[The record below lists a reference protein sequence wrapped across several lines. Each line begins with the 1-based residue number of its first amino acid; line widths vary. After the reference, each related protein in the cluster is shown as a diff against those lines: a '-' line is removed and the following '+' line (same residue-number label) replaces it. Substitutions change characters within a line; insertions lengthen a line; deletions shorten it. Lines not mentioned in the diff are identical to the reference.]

1 MGREHGDTTGPA
13 VIDRPIVGSASA
25 QMAPNAPEVVIQRAR
40 RRRRRRRAFAALAL
54 AGAVGLIAG
63 LAAVFSSSPPNL
75 PPNASPKAIA
85 PRSHPILPTVTR
97 SADGLVSWRG
107 PMHSSRVFDTSI
119 GLYFSW
125 VTTWPGYGHRHGVLA
140 RVDPLTGAFIV
151 VRSLRGWPAQ
161 AVAVD
166 HSLFVGL
173 TSQTSKVSGGRL
185 VRMDPATLR
194 IIRSWSLPAGTNLT
208 SMVIAGGGLWIGRG
222 DTLHRLTPTRGTV
235 TSSLR
240 LPSAVRVSLGTNGQ
254 GSVLVASADN
264 PTGGYYLERVDPST
278 GAVELKSTLKIGDAA
293 IGGIVQT
300 AVWLSVA
307 TGTMGS
313 VSLYDVRTLQP
324 VGPRCHTGVSTQS
337 EWGATDIR
345 DWTTVRLGG
354 AQWARQSWAKECVQE
369 VVAWAVMLAICDDG
383 GACDMHRCT
392 ELLLPIQM
400 STDRVVFL
408 SSCSSHRYAVAV
420 APAHLPAFCRSTVAR
435 YSVALVPVR
444 EPAAANARC

>member
-1 MGREHGDTTGPA
+1 MGREHGNTMGPA

-97 SADGLVSWRG
+97 SADGPVSWRG
-107 PMHSSRVFDTSI
+107 PMHSSLVFDTSV

-208 SMVIAGGGLWIGRG
+208 SMVIAGGGLWIARG
-222 DTLHRLTPTRGTV
+222 DTLDRLTPTRGTV

-240 LPSAVRVSLGTNGQ
+240 LPSAARVSLGTNGQ

-337 EWGATDIR
+337 CIVGVHSIGGEVQEGRLFVTTPNAETRNYCALPTGKDDRRAAGQREQDCPCHRAEVAVPGNKSDRQDVDDLRGSDSGAVQVGSCSGSIVSDAR
-345 DWTTVRLGG
+345 SQKADR
-354 AQWARQSWAKECVQE
+354 AQWNCAR
-369 VVAWAVMLAICDDG
+369 
-383 GACDMHRCT
+383 T
-392 ELLLPIQM
+392 
-400 STDRVVFL
+400 FL
-408 SSCSSHRYAVAV
+408 
-420 APAHLPAFCRSTVAR
+420 
-435 YSVALVPVR
+435 
-444 EPAAANARC
+444 